1 MGVAWAR
8 VGLLAL
14 VLAVALPAA
23 TVFAQRGGEGGPVGE
38 RDTTCWPC
46 HVGWSPPL
54 KTFFNILPPPEA
66 GAAVGQPFDYVVQLQ
81 GAWTPP
87 GDGPYITYYEP
98 TLDLSAAPSLG
109 FFSDAPPF
117 HQDLSGSVPAAD
129 PANPTAPQSAF
140 VVTNVPL
147 GSTELTVALD
157 PDDPSA
163 LSGGDFVLNVYP
175 GMSAPSGA
183 PALTVDSA
191 GRGGSEVLQL
201 QGADAFLGLGY
212 GNWTLEAVVK
222 PVTPGTDPGSLLGLP
237 PVQARTFTVKVDAA
251 TKDTGERAQAQPI
264 RETVPKGGGA
274 LLRFHLRASG
284 PPAEGEVIRLVV
296 NTTEYYKHNDAGT
309 DNYANVTKAYSADV
323 PVAFEDPRVVLR
335 TALDPSTTVAGGTVQ
350 NGATLDTMSE
360 GIGYGTAFL
369 LVSSI
374 WTGGMFGKASRRQLN
389 GVFGTAKRRVA
400 FHNFLSYGLMLFAA
414 VHTVLFIL
422 EVTYY
427 WTLGLIWGGLA
438 LLSMLLLG
446 VTGAF
451 QVQMIRRWNYG
462 FWRWSH
468 YGLAVA
474 AIVFTLVHMGLDGV
488 HFGFVQE
495 RLGWDDPLDPRNVG

>member
-1 MGVAWAR
+1 MGVSWAR

-14 VLAVALPAA
+14 LLAVALPAA
-23 TVFAQRGGEGGPVGE
+23 TVFAQRGGEGGPVEE
-38 RDTTCWPC
+38 RATTCWPC

-66 GAAVGQPFDYVVQLQ
+66 GAAVGEPFDYVIQLQ

-98 TLDLSAAPSLG
+98 TLDLSGAPSLG
-109 FFSDAPPF
+109 FFSDTPPF
-117 HQDLSGSVPAAD
+117 HDEQTGSVPVD
-129 PANPTAPQSAF
+129 PANPTAPQRAF
-140 VVTNVPL
+140 VVTSVPL
-147 GSTELTVALD
+147 GSTDLTLTLA
-157 PDDPSA
+157 PDDPSS
-163 LSGGDFVLNVYP
+163 LTGPDFTLNVYP
-175 GMSAPSGA
+175 GVSAPAGS
-183 PALTVDSA
+183 PAVTVNGA
-191 GRGGSEVLQL
+191 GRGGAETLVLQ
-201 QGADAFLGLGY
+201 GSDAFRGLGY
-212 GNWTLEAVVK
+212 GNWTVEAVMA
-222 PVTPGTDPGSLLGLP
+222 PVTPGTDPAALLGIP
-237 PVQARTFTVKVDAA
+237 PAQAQGFTVTNDAE
-251 TKDTGERAQAQPI
+251 TKDTGERSQAQPI
-264 RETVPKGGGA
+264 RENVGKGGSA
-274 LLRFHLRASG
+274 LMRYHLRANA
-284 PPAEGEVIRLVV
+284 PPGAGEVVRIVV

-309 DNYANVTKAYSADV
+309 DNFANVTKAYSAEI
-323 PVAFEDPRVVLR
+323 PVTLEDPRVVIR
-335 TALDPSTTVAGGTVQ
+335 TQLDSSTLVAGGGIQ

-414 VHTVLFIL
+414 VHTVLFIV
-422 EVTYY
+422 EATYY

-438 LLSMLLLG
+438 LIAMVLLG

-474 AIVFTLVHMGLDGV
+474 AIAFTLVHLGLDGV
-488 HFGFVQE
+488 HFSFIQE